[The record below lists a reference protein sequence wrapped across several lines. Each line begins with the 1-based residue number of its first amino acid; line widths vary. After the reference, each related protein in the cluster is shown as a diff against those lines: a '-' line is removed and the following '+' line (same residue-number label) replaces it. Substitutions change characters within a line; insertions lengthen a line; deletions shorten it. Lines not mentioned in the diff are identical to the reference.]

1 MEFHEKLQ
9 ELRKNKK
16 LTQEE
21 LAEILYVSRTTISK
35 WESGRGY
42 PSIDSLKQIA
52 LFFEITI
59 DDLLSSEKLLTIAKQ
74 ENDSNIQKVY
84 EFMFGIVDVCTFF
97 MILLP
102 LYPYEI
108 NDYVYSINLFD
119 YHSINSIF
127 YWLFYIL
134 LVLLGMIKI
143 YLVYKNK
150 VIANGYN
157 TSKTNPIQYQY
168 NKYRETIN
176 EDERNYNA
184 DSHLPCVHAEMM
196 CLINSKDM
204 NIDWSKTSLF
214 VYRESCG
221 KTRMCKPCL
230 SCEKALKDRGIKH
243 IYYTSERGYNY
254 ERI

>member
-9 ELRKNKK
+9 ELRKNRK

-21 LAEILYVSRTTISK
+21 LAEILYVSRTAISK

-52 LFFEITI
+52 LFFNVTI

-74 ENDSNIQKVY
+74 ENDSNIKKMC
-84 EFMFGIVDVCTFF
+84 EFMFGIVDICSIF

-134 LVLLGMIKI
+134 LVLFGMIKI
-143 YLVYKNK
+143 YTVYKNK
-150 VIANGYN
+150 VSQIIDLSIVVSIA
-157 TSKTNPIQYQY
+157 
-168 NKYRETIN
+168 
-176 EDERNYNA
+176 
-184 DSHLPCVHAEMM
+184 
-196 CLINSKDM
+196 LIILLALTRQTYATCFAFLLFIIKLM
-204 NIDWSKTSLF
+204 LFFKQKNI
-214 VYRESCG
+214 
-221 KTRMCKPCL
+221 
-230 SCEKALKDRGIKH
+230 
-243 IYYTSERGYNY
+243 
-254 ERI
+254 